1 MDPARSAERAKDAL
15 KSLRQTLRAATGQSG
30 STVVELVN
38 DRWHVNPDLVDCDV
52 WHFQSALAAAAAADD
67 EQAKL
72 NALARAA
79 TVYAGTLLQDA
90 GYEWVEEPRE
100 ELRRQAADVAGR
112 LGELRERAGDLDG
125 ALAALEDGAR
135 WDAYNE
141 ELYQRIMRLQ
151 ARMGRPDG
159 VRRTYTRLRDRL
171 AELGVDPDETTERLL
186 RELRRGGVPD
196 PDAKGQPR
204 GSRPRS

>member
-1 MDPARSAERAKDAL
+1 
-15 KSLRQTLRAATGQSG
+15 
-30 STVVELVN
+30 
-38 DRWHVNPDLVDCDV
+38 
-52 WHFQSALAAAAAADD
+52 LA
-67 EQAKL
+67 
-72 NALARAA
+72 
-79 TVYAGTLLQDA
+79 
-90 GYEWVEEPRE
+90 
-100 ELRRQAADVAGR
+100 
-112 LGELRERAGDLDG
+112 ELREQAGDLDG
-125 ALAALEDGAR
+125 AVAALEDGAR

-186 RELRRGGVPD
+186 QQLRRGGVPD
-196 PDAKGQPR
+196 PDAKGQPS